1 MKKKLHINKQI
12 ETVLNNF
19 IKKVNKENNT
29 NYTEDCY
36 FITIRKNRVIIYLLE
51 NLDNFKTNTLQQ
63 ELQQIHKRYKF
74 IIKTHT
80 DYKTYKYKE
89 YKTLCKKYKK
99 THTKE
104 ELENFKDFYREYVLD
119 YL

>member
-19 IKKVNKENNT
+19 IKQVNRDNNT

-51 NLDNFKTNTLQQ
+51 NLDNFTTNTFQQ
-63 ELQQIHKRYKF
+63 ELNKIHKRYKF
-74 IIKTHT
+74 IIKTHI
-80 DYKTYKYKE
+80 DYRKYKYKE
-89 YKTLCKKYKK
+89 YKKICKEYKRK
-99 THTKE
+99 HTKE
-104 ELENFKDFYREYVLD
+104 ELENFKDFYRENILD